1 MTRRTISIN
10 RLDNDDDLIGQSRLR
25 NFVAAGSQREIL
37 PGDSFLRSTVR
48 FLNWFSSCTSSI
60 GSIKIS
66 NEFNIQSIP
75 QSMISKLKI
84 KKKKKII

>member
-37 PGDSFLRSTVR
+37 PGDSFLFEVPFDFSTD
-48 FLNWFSSCTSSI
+48 FSSCTSSI

-66 NEFNIQSIP
+66 WTFNIHVNIHSTNP
-75 QSMISKLKI
+75 QSTTSKLK
-84 KKKKKII
+84 K